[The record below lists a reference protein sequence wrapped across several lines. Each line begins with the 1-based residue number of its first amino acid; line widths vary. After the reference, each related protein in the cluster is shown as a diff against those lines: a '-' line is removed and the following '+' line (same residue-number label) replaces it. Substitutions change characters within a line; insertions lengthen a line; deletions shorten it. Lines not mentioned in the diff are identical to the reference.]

1 MIGCTEFK
9 IQTLCKRGKKGI
21 YKAKHLKSLRNWG
34 EWRMSV
40 IMVCGQRQK
49 FTLVFDS
56 SHTAICGFKTE
67 KNFRT
72 SQDIE
77 VGLENG
83 RAGLG

>member
-1 MIGCTEFK
+1 
-9 IQTLCKRGKKGI
+9 
-21 YKAKHLKSLRNWG
+21 
-34 EWRMSV
+34 MSV

-77 VGLENG
+77 AGLENG
-83 RAGLG
+83 RACLG